1 LGGLFLNKIIMDY
14 FKNVDYLG
22 CISSHKT
29 AVGIQYF
36 TVTDLANEPVDVD
49 FFKLHARIDFDTDD
63 NLVEVYLKAARQ
75 ELEQWS
81 QLSFGVKT
89 IGLTALELP
98 NNYRLMFGKVNAV
111 TTTGYTNVGDILKE
125 GGTDIDIEFTTI
137 GTINDAIR
145 VAICRQA
152 ASFYINRENVKDT
165 KFSADVLANEAKMM
179 IKPFMNI
186 TLC

>member
-1 LGGLFLNKIIMDY
+1 MADFY
-14 FKNVDYLG
+14 KNSDYLTCNSYNQRIAKG
-22 CISSHKT
+22 
-29 AVGIQYF
+29 VQY
-36 TVTDLANEPVDVD
+36 TVITDLVAEPVDIDLFKEHIRCD
-49 FFKLHARIDFDTDD
+49 FATDD
-63 NLVEVYLKAARQ
+63 NLIALYLKAARQ
-75 ELEQWS
+75 ELEQWA
-81 QLSFGVKT
+81 QLSFGAKT

-98 NNYRLMFGKVNAV
+98 DNYRLMFGKVNTV
-111 TTTGYTNVGDILKE
+111 TTSGYTNVGDILKE

-152 ASFYINRENVKDT
+152 ASLYLNRENVKDT

-186 TLC
+186 TLV

>member
-111 TTTGYTNVGDILKE
+111 ITTGYTNVGDILKE

-145 VAICRQA
+145 VAICRYA
-152 ASFYINRENVKDT
+152 AGLYIFRENVIETRYVAQVGMD
-165 KFSADVLANEAKMM
+165 EAKKMLE
-179 IKPFMNI
+179 PYRNI
-186 TLC
+186 TIV

>member
-1 LGGLFLNKIIMDY
+1 MDY
-14 FKNVDYLG
+14 VRNIDKLG
-22 CISSHKT
+22 CFSYGQRT
-29 AVGIQYF
+29 AKGVQY
-36 TVTDLANEPVDVD
+36 TVIDDLVAEPVDIDLFKEHIRCD
-49 FFKLHARIDFDTDD
+49 FATDD
-63 NLVEVYLKAARQ
+63 NLIALYLKAARQ
-75 ELEQWS
+75 ELEQWA
-81 QLSFGVKT
+81 QLSFGAKT

-98 NNYRLMFGKVNAV
+98 DNYRLMFGRVDTV
-111 TTTGYTNVGDILKE
+111 TTSGYTNVGDILKE

-152 ASFYINRENVKDT
+152 ASLYLNRENVKDT

-186 TLC
+186 TLV